1 MSAFTFAPGQQF
13 AGGLVPFAAPKI
25 LFVPDQLYRT
35 LKLTNEPFS
44 ILTDLEQALQ
54 LIGPTGIATL
64 LYVNSLY
71 NSHTDKFL
79 KDEIVSGF
87 STHDLMDG
95 YRDQLKGREDLR
107 EPYANIVKQYDGLLL
122 TKPELPESYLRTPAE
137 EVVFLDNDMENTAHD
152 PVQYYVPEM
161 FVVCERVYGVRLKAF
176 TGLEKSDFKKALK
189 QVTVANMGLLSKSY
203 DIRQIAQFDI
213 FKSYVANC

>member
-1 MSAFTFAPGQQF
+1 MSVLTLAPGQQLS
-13 AGGLVPFAAPKI
+13 GGLVPFEAPKI
-25 LFVPDQLYRT
+25 LLVPDQLYRT
-35 LKLTNEPFS
+35 LQLTNESFKV
-44 ILTDLEQALQ
+44 LTDLEQALQ

-71 NSHTDKFL
+71 NSQSDKFL
-79 KDEIVSGF
+79 KDEVISGF
-87 STHDLMDG
+87 SAHDLMDG

-122 TKPELPESYLRTPAE
+122 TKPELPETYLRPTAE
-137 EVVFLDNDMENTAHD
+137 EVVFLDNDMENTAKD
-152 PVQYYVPEM
+152 EIQYYVPEM

-176 TGLEKSDFKKALK
+176 TGLEKGDYKKALK

>member
-1 MSAFTFAPGQQF
+1 MSVLTLAPGQQL
-13 AGGLVPFAAPKI
+13 AGGLMPMVAPKI

-35 LKLTNEPFS
+35 LQLTNEPFS
-44 ILTDLEQALQ
+44 VLTDLEQTLQ

-71 NSHTDKFL
+71 NSHTDIFL
-79 KDEIVSGF
+79 KEEIIGGF
-87 STHDLMDG
+87 AIHDLMDG

-122 TKPELPESYLRTPAE
+122 TKPQLPETYLKAPAE
-137 EVVFLDNDMENTAHD
+137 EPAFLDNDMENTAHD
-152 PVQYYVPEM
+152 HVQYYVPEM

-176 TGLEKSDFKKALK
+176 TGLDKGDNKKALK
-189 QVTVANMGLLSKSY
+189 QVTVANMGLLSNSY
-203 DIRQIAQFDI
+203 NIRQMAQFDI